1 MHAGRFTWPRAHRN
15 GVPTA
20 CIAVPLNIARAQHL
34 HLALWVLVP
43 LSCECG
49 RRCRVRRGGLLE
61 ALCEG
66 WCMFRTEGACSG
78 DDVGRDGP
86 LGVSHR
92 LSVCAFLRTVKLGM
106 SLSLSLSRFDAVAMT

>member
-1 MHAGRFTWPRAHRN
+1 
-15 GVPTA
+15 
-20 CIAVPLNIARAQHL
+20 
-34 HLALWVLVP
+34 
-43 LSCECG
+43 
-49 RRCRVRRGGLLE
+49 
-61 ALCEG
+61 
-66 WCMFRTEGACSG
+66 MFRTEGACSG